1 MHKELIRKFKAFDI
15 ITIAYALATGIIL
28 LFASLKLNNVQTHI
42 LVRIAVIGLILFIG
56 LVLNDKKSPFARII
70 RNFYFL
76 PLLFYFISE
85 GDYINNVFFPDLDR
99 YIANF
104 ELTLFSEHPGVVLSN
119 IFSFRWFS
127 ELMSLVYLVYYL
139 LFIYFFIRV
148 YIKNNEQFEYVAF
161 VVSMIFYMLFIIFM
175 LCPVAGPQYYLIP
188 PENQIPAG
196 FHIRDVARWI
206 FIIFDQPAF
215 TFPSMSAVMMCVI
228 SYLTYRNLKPFFK
241 FMLPLAI
248 LVCIASIYLKIHFTI
263 DVIAGL
269 LAFPALYWMSS
280 RTYLWIDN
288 FLNGNVTS
296 ISGFFYSMYGKH

>member
-1 MHKELIRKFKAFDI
+1 MHNDLIKKFKTFDI
-15 ITIAYALATGIIL
+15 LTIAYALVTGIIL
-28 LFASLKLNNVQTHI
+28 LFASLKLDNVQTRI
-42 LVRIAVIGLILFIG
+42 LIRIAIIGLILFIG
-56 LVLNDKKSPFARII
+56 LILNDKKSPLARII

-104 ELTLFSEHPGVVLSN
+104 ELTLFSEHPGVVLTN
-119 IFSFRWFS
+119 IFNFRWFS
-127 ELMSLVYLVYYL
+127 ELMSLVYLLYYL

-148 YIKNNEQFEYVAF
+148 YIKNNEQFEYVSF

-175 LCPVAGPQYYLIP
+175 LCPVTGPQFYLIP

-196 FHIRDVARWI
+196 YHIRDVAHWI
-206 FIIFDQPAF
+206 FLKFDQPAF

-248 LVCIASIYLKIHFTI
+248 LVCIASIYLKLHFAI

-280 RTYLWIDN
+280 RTYVWVNSILK
-288 FLNGNVTS
+288 GNINS
-296 ISGFFYSMYGKH
+296 FSNFFYSLGGKH